1 MFLNSLPQLLLRD
14 VFVPIS
20 KKPSEDEPTHVAWL
34 EAKLAVGNAQG
45 IMDYLS
51 QEEDSMFFDAKEEMV
66 ASKPSAFG
74 FHLWNDSPKSVVERR
89 RKFLEWMGV
98 EEDVVQSKSLDVE
111 SGLDVGAQKNCVEAE
126 QRSEGFS
133 SSSSLSSS
141 SSSVEVSEELS
152 LRVDKNVGGC
162 DVTRRQ
168 SSSMASCSGSRCCQ
182 VKETEKQSN
191 VAGLITSFKK
201 GWFARLRS
209 MGCTADTK
217 VETSGRTRASSG
229 SGHGDVISRV
239 KVKHCKKQAK
249 ELSALYQSQDIK
261 AHDGSILAMK
271 FSGDGKYL
279 ASSGEDGVVRVWK
292 VVEDKRSRLRRDCLN
307 EINPS
312 CMYFEVNDLSQLKP
326 VLLGEV
332 KPNKTTES
340 FRKTSDSSC
349 VVFPSKSVA
358 TTVLEFSLTIAMFNP
373 VNENYFMSGSIDGK
387 VRIWNISGC
396 NVVDWADLKDIISAV
411 CYRPD
416 GQGGIIGSLT
426 GKCRF
431 FSMNGEYLELDS
443 QIHLHSKK
451 KSSNKRITG
460 FQFLPQDQSKVL
472 VVSADSKVRVLQGNN
487 VVKKYKGVCKTRSLT
502 SASLT
507 SDGKHI
513 VSACEDS
520 NVYIW
525 SNEEE
530 SNSSSSSSSSSQT
543 KKIRSF
549 ERFSTNASVAATWCG
564 FSDHNSTTLPFS
576 SPSCLSLN
584 EGFVPGSISKGSAT
598 WPEENLPADP
608 LSKSAMTASHCKFL
622 KSSYQRA
629 TSSLAWGM
637 VIVTGGWDGRI
648 RTFQN
653 YGLPVAT
660 TT

>member
-1 MFLNSLPQLLLRD
+1 MEYF
-14 VFVPIS
+14 
-20 KKPSEDEPTHVAWL
+20 
-34 EAKLAVGNAQG
+34 
-45 IMDYLS
+45 S
-51 QEEDSMFFDAKEEMV
+51 QEEDLQFFDAKEEMM
-66 ASKPSAFG
+66 ASNPSG
-74 FHLWNDSPKSVVERR
+74 FHFDVWNDSPGSVVDRR
-89 RKFLEWMGV
+89 KKFLEWMGV
-98 EEDVVQSKSLDVE
+98 EEELVSATNAE
-111 SGLDVGAQKNCVEAE
+111 SGSDGAPENCVEVEAAE
-126 QRSEGFS
+126 RSREFSTS
-133 SSSSLSSS
+133 SSSSQVSSS
-141 SSSVEVSEELS
+141 GSSVEASSEDLS
-152 LRVDKNVGGC
+152 LRVDNMVGGC

-168 SSSMASCSGSRCCQ
+168 SSSMASCSYSRCCQ

-191 VAGLITSFKK
+191 LTGLITSFKK
-201 GWFARLRS
+201 GWLTKLRS
-209 MGCTADTK
+209 MGCTENTK
-217 VETSGRTRASSG
+217 IESGGSRIKSSSFG
-229 SGHGDVISRV
+229 YSDVMSRV
-239 KVKHCKKQAK
+239 KVKRYKKQEK

-261 AHDGSILAMK
+261 AHNGSILAMK

-292 VVEDKRSRLRRDCLN
+292 VIEYKRSSRLRRDCLN

-326 VLLGEV
+326 VLLDEE

-340 FRKTSDSSC
+340 FRKTSDSAC
-349 VVFPSKSVA
+349 VVFPPKVFRIMEKPLYEFRGHTGEVLDISWSKDNYLLSASMDKTVRLWKVGSNDCLGVFSHNSYVTSVQ
-358 TTVLEFSLTIAMFNP
+358 FNP

-416 GQGGIIGSLT
+416 GQGGVIGSLT
-426 GKCRF
+426 GSCRF
-431 FSMNGEYLELDS
+431 FSMSGEYLELDS
-443 QIHLHSKK
+443 QIHLHTKK

-460 FQFLPQDQSKVL
+460 FQFLPQDPSKVL
-472 VVSADSKVRVLQGNN
+472 VVSADSRVRILQGNN
-487 VVKKYKGVCKTRSLT
+487 VVRKYKGVCKTRSLT

-513 VSACEDS
+513 VSACDDS

-525 SNEEE
+525 SNGEE
-530 SNSSSSSSSSSQT
+530 SDCSSQT

-564 FSDHNSTTLPFS
+564 FSDHNTALPFS
-576 SPSCLSLN
+576 SPSGLSLN
-584 EGFVPGSISKGSAT
+584 EGFVPGSISKGNAT
-598 WPEENLPADP
+598 WPEENLPANP
-608 LSKSAMTASHCKFL
+608 LSTSAMTASHYKFL
-622 KSSYQRA
+622 KSSCQRA
-629 TSSLAWGM
+629 SSSLAWGM

-653 YGLPVAT
+653 YGLPVT

>member
-1 MFLNSLPQLLLRD
+1 
-14 VFVPIS
+14 
-20 KKPSEDEPTHVAWL
+20 
-34 EAKLAVGNAQG
+34 
-45 IMDYLS
+45 MDYLS
-51 QEEDSMFFDAKEEMV
+51 QEEDLQFFDANEEMM
-66 ASKPSAFG
+66 ALNPSGFG
-74 FHLWNDSPKSVVERR
+74 FNVWNDSPGSVVERR

-98 EEDVVQSKSLDVE
+98 EEEDRVE
-111 SGLDVGAQKNCVEAE
+111 SKGSVSVSSVEFGFDDAEEISIEAE
-126 QRSEGFS
+126 ERSGGFS
-133 SSSSLSSS
+133 SSSSQVSLSG
-141 SSSVEVSEELS
+141 SSVEVSEELS
-152 LRVDKNVGGC
+152 LRVDRNVGGC

-168 SSSMASCSGSRCCQ
+168 SSSMASCSDSRYCE
-182 VKETEKQSN
+182 VKETEKQRN
-191 VAGLITSFKK
+191 MAGLVTRFKK
-201 GWFARLRS
+201 GWLSRLRS

-217 VETSGRTRASSG
+217 IESGGRIRASFG
-229 SGHGDVISRV
+229 YGDVISRV

-261 AHDGSILAMK
+261 AHDGAILAMK
-271 FSGDGKYL
+271 FSGDGKFL
-279 ASSGEDGVVRVWK
+279 ASSGDDGIVRVWK
-292 VVEDKRSRLRRDCLN
+292 VVEDRRSRLRRDCLN
-307 EINPS
+307 EIDPS

-326 VLLGEV
+326 VLVNEE
-332 KPNKTTES
+332 KPKKTTES
-340 FRKTSDSSC
+340 FRKTSDSAC
-349 VVFPSKSVA
+349 VVFPPKVFRIMEKPLYEFHGHTGEVLDISWSKDNYLLSASMDKTVRLWKVGSNTCLGVFVHNSYVTSVQ
-358 TTVLEFSLTIAMFNP
+358 FNP

-426 GKCRF
+426 GSCRF
-431 FSMNGEYLELDS
+431 FNMSGEYLELDS
-443 QIHLHSKK
+443 QIHLHNKK

-460 FQFLPQDQSKVL
+460 FQFLPQDPSKVL
-472 VVSADSKVRVLQGNN
+472 VVSADSKVRIIQGNN
-487 VVKKYKGVCKTRSLT
+487 VVGKYKGVCKTRSLT

-525 SNEEE
+525 SNDEE
-530 SNSSSSSSSSSQT
+530 SET

-564 FSDHNSTTLPFS
+564 FSDHNTTLPFS
-576 SPSCLSLN
+576 SPSCLSHD

-598 WPEENLPADP
+598 WPEENLPANP
-608 LSKSAMTASHCKFL
+608 LSTSAMNASHYKFL

-629 TSSLAWGM
+629 SSSLSWGM

-653 YGLPVAT
+653 YGLPVT
-660 TT
+660 T